1 MSKEIFKE
9 GIKLLKTLKSTK
21 MPLKEMSIY
30 LETVDGEIV
39 DVDLEYDEYGELQRS
54 FIAFDNEEDYDEHLN
69 SEDDS
74 VNDEVPILN

>member
-30 LETVDGEIV
+30 LETVDGEII
-39 DVDLEYDEYGELQRS
+39 DVDLEYDVYGEFRRS
-54 FIAFDNEEDYDEHLN
+54 FSAFDTEEDYEEHLQ
-69 SEDDS
+69 SEDES
-74 VNDEVPILN
+74 VSEEVPLLN

>member
-30 LETVDGEIV
+30 LETVDGEII
-39 DVDLEYDEYGELQRS
+39 DVDLEYDVYGELR
-54 FIAFDNEEDYDEHLN
+54 
-69 SEDDS
+69 
-74 VNDEVPILN
+74 